1 MARETEFL
9 DDWSQLRQM
18 RRRPEQ
24 CVSEVAPEAH
34 GRQRRHTP
42 HRIPSPIEQA
52 VGLPEVMVSMEDAA
66 MIRKVHKILAAGKNV
81 EIRND
86 KDGKPKVLKVS
97 KEIA

>member
-1 MARETEFL
+1 MTERNRETL
-9 DDWSQLRQM
+9 
-18 RRRPEQ
+18 
-24 CVSEVAPEAH
+24 
-34 GRQRRHTP
+34 TP
-42 HRIPSPIEQA
+42 A
-52 VGLPEVMVSMEDAA
+52 GGKVMVSMEDAA